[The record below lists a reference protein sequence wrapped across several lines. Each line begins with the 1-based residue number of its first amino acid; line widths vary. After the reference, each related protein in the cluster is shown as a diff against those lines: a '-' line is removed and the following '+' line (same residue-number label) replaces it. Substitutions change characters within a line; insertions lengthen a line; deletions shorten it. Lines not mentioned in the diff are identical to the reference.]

1 MLLLEACVYYTIHI
15 FDPLHS
21 HGCDFQLLGPF
32 YEHRVKR
39 HFEDEIQSII
49 FFQGYSVSEGQ

>member
-1 MLLLEACVYYTIHI
+1 MLLLEACVYYAIHI

-39 HFEDEIQSII
+39 HFEDEILSII
-49 FFQGYSVSEGQ
+49 FFQGYSVR